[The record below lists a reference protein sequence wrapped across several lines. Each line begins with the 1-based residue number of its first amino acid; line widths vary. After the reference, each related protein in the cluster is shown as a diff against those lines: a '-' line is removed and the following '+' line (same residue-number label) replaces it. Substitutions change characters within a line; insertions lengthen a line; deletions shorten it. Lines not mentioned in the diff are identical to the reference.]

1 MIPKVNQVPV
11 RQPMYVNGQLHQVWI
26 SFFEKLGLVADE
38 TGTYSLSG
46 MSQKIEEM
54 QSVLESSQG
63 EIQALKTQVTNL
75 TQSLN
80 TLSSQYSALEQRV
93 TTLENAP

>member
-11 RQPMYVNGQLHQVWI
+11 HQPMYVNGRLHQVWI

-46 MSQKIEEM
+46 MAQRIDS
-54 QSVLESSQG
+54 LESELEDSLG
-63 EIQALKTQVTNL
+63 EINTLKIQVLDL
-75 TQSLN
+75 TQSLS
-80 TLSSQYSALEQRV
+80 TLSSAYTALERRV
-93 TTLENAP
+93 TALEDAP